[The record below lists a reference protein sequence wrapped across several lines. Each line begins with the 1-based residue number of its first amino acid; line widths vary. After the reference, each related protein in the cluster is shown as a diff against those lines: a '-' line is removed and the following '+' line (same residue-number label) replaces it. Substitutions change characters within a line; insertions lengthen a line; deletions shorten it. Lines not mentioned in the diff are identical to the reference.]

1 MFTNDMRDKD
11 NGLRNVLITALV
23 SLSIVFAGAW
33 TDLNQR
39 IDVLEVQVKND
50 HDMIIK
56 WNDDIKEVKSSLIDI
71 RGRIIQL
78 QDLKADKV
86 YQEKNNNK

>member
-1 MFTNDMRDKD
+1 MRDKD

-86 YQEKNNNK
+86 YQEKNNNKQI

>member
-1 MFTNDMRDKD
+1 MRDKD

>member
-1 MFTNDMRDKD
+1 
-11 NGLRNVLITALV
+11 
-23 SLSIVFAGAW
+23 
-33 TDLNQR
+33 
-39 IDVLEVQVKND
+39 
-50 HDMIIK
+50 MIIK

>member
-1 MFTNDMRDKD
+1 MRDKD

-86 YQEKNNNK
+86 YQEKNNK

>member
-1 MFTNDMRDKD
+1 MRDKD

-33 TDLNQR
+33 TDLNKR